1 MKPSRRIALVGS
13 IVLVTAAWPSI
24 AQHPPIDAKVT
35 VNKTIAGAVAYSN
48 PALQVSGTI
57 EATAGHRLYI
67 VEIAVGASDVAGE
80 LAAFP
85 LVIEGGREVVAIA
98 AGGGG
103 DLLFPI
109 EKIAIGASA
118 RKIGTTRSRL
128 GNAANNSAAGAAST
142 RK

>member
-67 VEIAVGASDVAGE
+67 VETTPKAT
-80 LAAFP
+80 LALLYEIPETAT
-85 LVIEGGREVVAIA
+85 AIA
-98 AGGGG
+98 LKLPDG
-103 DLLFPI
+103 
-109 EKIAIGASA
+109 SV
-118 RKIGTTRSRL
+118 RSLR
-128 GNAANNSAAGAAST
+128 
-142 RK
+142 